1 MLVYSIEESAQ
12 CIVAIEMASG
22 IRRPELIL
30 GSRDHR
36 RFHYGVG
43 RGWQDKDSGAG
54 QGNRMEG
61 NRATEICDW
70 FGRI

>member
-12 CIVAIEMASG
+12 FIVAIEMASG

-36 RFHYGVG
+36 RFHYG
-43 RGWQDKDSGAG
+43 WQDKDSGAG
-54 QGNRMEG
+54 HGNRMEG
-61 NRATEICDW
+61 NRATKICDW

>member
-1 MLVYSIEESAQ
+1 VLVYSIEESAQ

-43 RGWQDKDSGAG
+43 RIRIQGG

-61 NRATEICDW
+61 NRMLLLKFVT
-70 FGRI
+70 GL